1 MKQRILFIFAI
12 ILFLVA
18 GVWHTV
24 LAVNPELNTKT
35 VENTKTKIEYA
46 LPYPGVLPDHPLY
59 ILKRLRDFILE
70 QIIAEP
76 VKKGEFY
83 ILQGDKR
90 LQMSVLLITSGK
102 HELAET
108 TTSKAEKYMEK
119 AVSTLLEYQK
129 TGATIPV
136 YVIDHLHVSLAKH
149 EEILSEML
157 LAASEEQKNGLTESL
172 TRVTQLIERA
182 KELQ

>member
-1 MKQRILFIFAI
+1 VCSI
-12 ILFLVA
+12 ILFLIA

-24 LAVNPELNTKT
+24 LAVNPEGTIQEAAVVKAK
-35 VENTKTKIEYA
+35 VEYA

-59 ILKRLRDFILE
+59 MLKRFRDYILE

-76 VKKGEFY
+76 VRKGEFY

-90 LQMSVLLITSGK
+90 LHMSLLLLGSNK
-102 HELAET
+102 RELAET

-119 AVSTLLEYQK
+119 AVDTFLAHQK
-129 TGATIPV
+129 TGASIPG
-136 YVIDHLHVSLAKH
+136 YATDHMKLALAKH
-149 EEILSEML
+149 EEVISEML
-157 LAASEEQKNGLTESL
+157 QAAGDAEKNGLTDSL
-172 TRVTQLIERA
+172 NRVKQLIERV